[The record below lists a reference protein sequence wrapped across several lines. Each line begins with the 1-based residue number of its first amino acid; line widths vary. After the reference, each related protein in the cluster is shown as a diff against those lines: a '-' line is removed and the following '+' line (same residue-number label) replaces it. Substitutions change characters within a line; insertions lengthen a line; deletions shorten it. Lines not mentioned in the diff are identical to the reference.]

1 MAEKGMIVENPLELL
16 PLFEGMQLLPDAS
29 LFPPESL
36 SKEASEPPVPAV
48 PAQVPASPEPRVE
61 THAGD
66 TQVAEPEV
74 AESPSAPSQTA
85 EPQAAETLSAQ
96 SESVEPAPAVAET
109 WILNVWVDE
118 SKKHWPDEFRTPMTA
133 LLSAI
138 KMEGQAVPM
147 EQVQVLNPFVFTDRH
162 GIKEWALTIKPKS
175 ILIWAN
181 QTNLDDVPAVF
192 EQTQWEGIPVYRLPA
207 FSKVAANVD
216 NKREAWAKLKG
227 FYNF

>member
-1 MAEKGMIVENPLELL
+1 
-16 PLFEGMQLLPDAS
+16 
-29 LFPPESL
+29 
-36 SKEASEPPVPAV
+36 
-48 PAQVPASPEPRVE
+48 
-61 THAGD
+61 
-66 TQVAEPEV
+66 
-74 AESPSAPSQTA
+74 
-85 EPQAAETLSAQ
+85 
-96 SESVEPAPAVAET
+96 
-109 WILNVWVDE
+109 
-118 SKKHWPDEFRTPMTA
+118 MTA

-138 KMEGQAVPM
+138 KMEGQAVPI
-147 EQVQVLNPFVFTDRH
+147 EKVQVLNPFVFTDRH
-162 GIKEWALTIKPKS
+162 GIKEWALSIKPPS

>member
-29 LFPPESL
+29 LLPPESQ
-36 SKEASEPPVPAV
+36 SKEASETVQKEQQSKATEQLEPV
-48 PAQVPASPEPRVE
+48 VE
-61 THAGD
+61 TAAVDSHAI
-66 TQVAEPEV
+66 QPEV
-74 AESPSAPSQTA
+74 AEAETS
-85 EPQAAETLSAQ
+85 EPQHAK
-96 SESVEPAPAVAET
+96 PNPAVAET

-118 SKKHWPDEFRTPMTA
+118 NKKHWPEEFRAPMTA

-138 KMEGQAVPM
+138 KMQGQAVQM
-147 EQVQVLNPFVFTDRH
+147 EKVQVLNPFVFTDRH
-162 GIKEWALTIKPKS
+162 GIKEWALAIQPKS

-207 FSKVAANVD
+207 FSNVVANVE
-216 NKREAWAKLKG
+216 NKKLAWKKLKE

>member
-36 SKEASEPPVPAV
+36 SYEDGDTPVSV
-48 PAQVPASPEPRVE
+48 AQAMVLDSPEPRVE
-61 THAGD
+61 VQAGD
-66 TQVAEPEV
+66 TQVAEPE
-74 AESPSAPSQTA
+74 TA
-85 EPQAAETLSAQ
+85 EPPVAKTPSTQH
-96 SESVEPAPAVAET
+96 ESVEPAQAVAET

-118 SKKHWPDEFRTPMTA
+118 SKKHWPEEFRTPMTA

-138 KMEGQAVPM
+138 KMQGQAVPM
-147 EQVQVLNPFVFTDRH
+147 EKVQVLNPFVFTDRH

-192 EQTQWEGIPVYRLPA
+192 EQTQWEEIPVYRLPA
-207 FSKVAANVD
+207 FSKVVANVD
-216 NKREAWAKLKG
+216 NKREAWAKLKE

>member
-29 LFPPESL
+29 IFKPESPPIA
-36 SKEASEPPVPAV
+36 ASESAEQALQGTVPAL
-48 PAQVPASPEPRVE
+48 PETPV
-61 THAGD
+61 G
-66 TQVAEPEV
+66 TQV
-74 AESPSAPSQTA
+74 SAP
-85 EPQAAETLSAQ
+85 EPQAFE
-96 SESVEPAPAVAET
+96 SESVDPTLVMAET

-118 SKKHWPDEFRTPMTA
+118 SKKHWPEEFRTPMTA

-138 KMEGQAVPM
+138 KMQGQAVPM
-147 EQVQVLNPFVFTDRH
+147 EKVQVLNPFVFTDRH
-162 GIKEWALTIKPKS
+162 GIKEWALSIKPTS

-207 FSKVAANVD
+207 FSKVVANVD
-216 NKREAWAKLKG
+216 NKREAWTKLKE
-227 FYNF
+227 FYKF

>member
-29 LFPPESL
+29 LFPHESL
-36 SKEASEPPVPAV
+36 SYEDGDTPVSVAQAMV
-48 PAQVPASPEPRVE
+48 PESPEPRVE
-61 THAGD
+61 VQAGD
-66 TQVAEPEV
+66 TQVAEPE
-74 AESPSAPSQTA
+74 TA
-85 EPQAAETLSAQ
+85 EPPVAKTPSTQPQ
-96 SESVEPAPAVAET
+96 SVEPAPAVAET

-118 SKKHWPDEFRTPMTA
+118 SKKHWPEEFRTPMTA

-138 KMEGQAVPM
+138 KMQGQAVPM
-147 EQVQVLNPFVFTDRH
+147 EKVQVLNPFVFTDRH

-181 QTNLDDVPAVF
+181 QTNLDDVPVVF

-207 FSKVAANVD
+207 FSKVVANVD
-216 NKREAWAKLKG
+216 NKREAWAKLKE

>member
-29 LFPPESL
+29 LFPPASM
-36 SKEASEPPVPAV
+36 SKEESQMAV
-48 PAQVPASPEPRVE
+48 PEGQTPTPVHIEAGVEPQSSETPASRTSADEPKSE
-61 THAGD
+61 TPQ
-66 TQVAEPEV
+66 TQPALPD
-74 AESPSAPSQTA
+74 
-85 EPQAAETLSAQ
+85 
-96 SESVEPAPAVAET
+96 SVEPAPAVAET

-118 SKKHWPDEFRTPMTA
+118 SKKHWPEEFRTPMTA

-138 KMEGQAVPM
+138 KMQGQAVPM
-147 EQVQVLNPFVFTDRH
+147 EKVQVLNPFVFTDRH

>member
-1 MAEKGMIVENPLELL
+1 MIVENPLELL

-29 LFPPESL
+29 LFPHESL
-36 SKEASEPPVPAV
+36 SYEDGDTPVSVAQAMV
-48 PAQVPASPEPRVE
+48 PESPEPRVE
-61 THAGD
+61 VQAGD
-66 TQVAEPEV
+66 TQVAEPE
-74 AESPSAPSQTA
+74 TA
-85 EPQAAETLSAQ
+85 EPPVAKTPSTQPQ
-96 SESVEPAPAVAET
+96 SVEPAPAVAET

-118 SKKHWPDEFRTPMTA
+118 SKKHWPEEFRTPMTA

-138 KMEGQAVPM
+138 KMQGQAVPM
-147 EQVQVLNPFVFTDRH
+147 EKVQVLNPFVFTDRH

-181 QTNLDDVPAVF
+181 QTNLDDVPVVF

-207 FSKVAANVD
+207 FSKVVANVD
-216 NKREAWAKLKG
+216 NKREAWAKLKE

>member
-1 MAEKGMIVENPLELL
+1 MIVENPLELL

-36 SKEASEPPVPAV
+36 SYEDGDTPVSV
-48 PAQVPASPEPRVE
+48 AQAMVLDSPEPRVE
-61 THAGD
+61 VQAGD
-66 TQVAEPEV
+66 TQVAEPE
-74 AESPSAPSQTA
+74 TA
-85 EPQAAETLSAQ
+85 EPPVAKTPSTQH
-96 SESVEPAPAVAET
+96 ESVEPAQAVAET

-118 SKKHWPDEFRTPMTA
+118 SKKHWPEEFRTPMTA

-138 KMEGQAVPM
+138 KMQGQAVPM
-147 EQVQVLNPFVFTDRH
+147 EKVQVLNPFVFTDRH

-192 EQTQWEGIPVYRLPA
+192 EQTQWEEIPVYRLPA
-207 FSKVAANVD
+207 FSKVVANVD
-216 NKREAWAKLKG
+216 NKREAWAKLKE